1 MSPLPSALLEA
12 GEAVEMWR
20 LSFVIVHAYSIAFFN
35 FDIGIYNMD
44 V

>member
-20 LSFVIVHAYSIAFFN
+20 LSFVIVHTQLSVAFFN
-35 FDIGIYNMD
+35 FDIGI
-44 V
+44 